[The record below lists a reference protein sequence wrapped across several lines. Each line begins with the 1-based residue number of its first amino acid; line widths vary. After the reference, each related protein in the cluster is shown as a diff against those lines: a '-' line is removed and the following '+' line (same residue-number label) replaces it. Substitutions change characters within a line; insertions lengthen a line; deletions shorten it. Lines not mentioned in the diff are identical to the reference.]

1 MNALKYPN
9 SALSGARF
17 CVLSGASIDAGLGQP
32 HEAV

>member
-1 MNALKYPN
+1 MNDLKYPN

-17 CVLSGASIDAGLGQP
+17 CGPSGTSIGAGLGQP